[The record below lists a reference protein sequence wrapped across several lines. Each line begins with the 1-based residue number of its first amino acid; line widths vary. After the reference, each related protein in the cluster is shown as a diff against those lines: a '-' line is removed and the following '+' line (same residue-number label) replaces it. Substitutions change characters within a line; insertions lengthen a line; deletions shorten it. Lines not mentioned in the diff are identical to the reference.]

1 MTTQRCLRSQLTLV
15 RYQDDASFVAFRY
28 EKTVQAEPP
37 ITILTRSPPN
47 RLSGP
52 SASTS
57 SSFTS
62 PRSKLVVLAT
72 PPAVDQR
79 PGFASRVPARDT
91 TVNDWK
97 GGSGLGAAASAS
109 ATAVEKEWCKDQVV
123 AFDKVT
129 ARPRVGAGSFS
140 STLSVDSRI
149 ELRAQSLS
157 DLSPAAA
164 PNLTPTR
171 GSFTTSDKS
180 LNLAPVIIPD
190 NLNLLSK
197 DVADFSP
204 ISISIPTVS
213 LLDDDFLTTLSFS
226 NRGSLMFGGRRAF
239 PAQTTDGTMEHGRQT
254 DHTRPPSPALAPIP
268 EPPAARIQFDNATP
282 PSFPSSTNDQSILK
296 PVSDGADATIAKPT
310 SHELSSTKTTATEAS
325 PPEQPVEAHSVD
337 GSNQEL
343 RAESIAQS
351 TSLSVMATPSIRVLS
366 ADVELESRKVR
377 SLYEPGDSINWEDG
391 ARPSDV
397 GERLES
403 TPQSPMHATEN
414 DAEYELAGGLED
426 WEDINGYDV
435 DRYGF
440 INPRKA
446 EFKMATSTDL
456 KTSQYASRRRNVL
469 LKRDVFGLGL
479 PVRGPSRKVSARSL
493 NTQGSKASVAS
504 RRSTRSAIR
513 QAGNYLP
520 HNRDRRWMDEA
531 GDMLSL
537 SLGEEEK
544 IEKISEAIK
553 RKEWERSEKWRKMAK
568 VIRKGNGGEGME
580 FEFDVKN
587 QKLID
592 RTWKGIPDRWRASAW
607 YSFMTSSARAHK
619 DSPSD
624 DSIITDFRRL
634 QARGS
639 PDDVQI
645 DLDVPRTISRHV
657 MFRKRYRGGQRLLFR
672 VLHALSLYFPNTG
685 YVQGMASLAA
695 TLLCY
700 FDEEK
705 CFVMLVRMWQLRGLE
720 KLYSPGFDGLMAAL
734 NDLQTTWL
742 DGKDVAKKLTDLCI
756 DPTAYGTRWYL
767 TLFNLSIPFAAQLR
781 VWDVFLLLGDSCSDT
796 PAAKPSDLPVIMT
809 GIDILHATSAALIH
823 ALREVL
829 MDSDFENAMK
839 ALTSWIPVK
848 DEDLLMKVTRAG
860 WKSRLKKR
868 S

>member
-1 MTTQRCLRSQLTLV
+1 MNNLQ
-15 RYQDDASFVAFRY
+15 
-28 EKTVQAEPP
+28 
-37 ITILTRSPPN
+37 
-47 RLSGP
+47 
-52 SASTS
+52 
-57 SSFTS
+57 
-62 PRSKLVVLAT
+62 
-72 PPAVDQR
+72 
-79 PGFASRVPARDT
+79 
-91 TVNDWK
+91 
-97 GGSGLGAAASAS
+97 
-109 ATAVEKEWCKDQVV
+109 
-123 AFDKVT
+123 T

-180 LNLAPVIIPD
+180 FNLAPVIIPD
-190 NLNLLSK
+190 NLTLLSK

-239 PAQTTDGTMEHGRQT
+239 PAQTTDGTMEHERQT

-268 EPPAARIQFDNATP
+268 EPPAACIQYDNPTP
-282 PSFPSSTNDQSILK
+282 PSFHSSTNDQSILK
-296 PVSDGADATIAKPT
+296 PASDGADATIAEPT
-310 SHELSSTKTTATEAS
+310 SYELNSTKTTTT
-325 PPEQPVEAHSVD
+325 
-337 GSNQEL
+337 
-343 RAESIAQS
+343 ESIAQS

-397 GERLES
+397 SERLES

-414 DAEYELAGGLED
+414 DAYGFLWPILPPSYFANHDPPTSIADPQPSAWDAPKCGSCHTQRPDVRSEYELAGGLED

-446 EFKMATSTDL
+446 ELKMATSTNL

-531 GDMLSL
+531 GEMLSL

-734 NDLQTTWL
+734 SDLQTTWL

-796 PAAKPSDLPVIMT
+796 PAAKPSDFPVTMT

-848 DEDLLMKVTRAG
+848 DEDLLMKVTRAE